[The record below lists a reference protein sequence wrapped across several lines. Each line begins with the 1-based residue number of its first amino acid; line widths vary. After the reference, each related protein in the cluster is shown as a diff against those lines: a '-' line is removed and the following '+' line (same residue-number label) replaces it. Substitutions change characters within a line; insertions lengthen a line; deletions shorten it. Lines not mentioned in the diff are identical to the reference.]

1 VPKAIF
7 LEMMN
12 VFDRLI
18 QTEGYAIQ
26 GVIIEIIQRL
36 IQSYGESYLCDDLET
51 DILNQTLDPEGFP
64 ATAKLYYLLRLL
76 INVFLQNVP
85 KLSNKPAN
93 TRRSESSKEDLT
105 GLLGLSLDT
114 LAQLVA
120 ITPKNYRVD
129 LLAICSHVFAKIL
142 TEHEFEN
149 TLAPRVLVSLKMVFH
164 HFEANLE
171 ENELNA
177 LANVTCSITHTL
189 LEQFFE

>member
-1 VPKAIF
+1 
-7 LEMMN
+7 
-12 VFDRLI
+12 
-18 QTEGYAIQ
+18 
-26 GVIIEIIQRL
+26 
-36 IQSYGESYLCDDLET
+36 
-51 DILNQTLDPEGFP
+51 
-64 ATAKLYYLLRLL
+64 LRLL